1 MTYEEQ
7 TVLNHLRRW
16 HLGRARAI
24 TYKNLAL
31 VLKMDARTLRDTVS
45 RLVTEHNAL
54 IASTSSDGYF
64 YIQTEEELN
73 HAKNEIIS
81 RVRKLAARKRGLVK
95 GWTMQFEPQRTL
107 F

>member
-7 TVLNHLRRW
+7 TVLNHLKRW

-24 TYKNLAL
+24 TYKNLAR
-31 VLKMDARTLRDTVS
+31 VLKMDSRTLRDIVA
-45 RLVTEHNAL
+45 RLVADHNAL

-95 GWTMQFEPQRTL
+95 GWTLQSEPQKTL

>member
-31 VLKMDARTLRDTVS
+31 ILKMDARTLRDTVS

-54 IASTSSDGYF
+54 IAVAPRAGAWIETISLSLPTSLS
-64 YIQTEEELN
+64 
-73 HAKNEIIS
+73 
-81 RVRKLAARKRGLVK
+81 LVAPRAGAWIETGK
-95 GWTMQFEPQRTL
+95 
-107 F
+107 